1 MYFSAVIGEADGSAQ
16 DGHDNWLLCRAGSFV
31 CALPL
36 TNVIEIMRILR
47 IEPIAD
53 APDFV
58 RGLAIIRGVATPVV
72 DIAHLFGGSPAAP
85 HRLVTVKAGTR
96 VVALAVDSVL
106 GVRSMDT
113 AGITEALP
121 PLLRDAASDMV
132 SAIGRLDAD
141 LLFFLNT
148 AGIVPEAL
156 FDRLICPETVA

>member
-1 MYFSAVIGEADGSAQ
+1 MHFSAVVVEADGSAQ
-16 DGHDNWLLCRAGSFV
+16 DGHDNWLLCRTGSFV
-31 CALPL
+31 CALRL
-36 TNVIEIMRILR
+36 THVIEIMRILR

-58 RGLAIIRGVATPVV
+58 RGLAIIRGVPTPVV
-72 DIAHLFGGSPAAP
+72 DIAHLFGGSPAP
-85 HRLVTVKAGTR
+85 SQRLVTVKAGTR

-113 AGITEALP
+113 AGGTEALP
-121 PLLRDAASDMV
+121 PLLREAASDMV

-141 LLFFLNT
+141 LLLFLNT

-156 FDRLICPETVA
+156 FDSLTCPETVA

>member
-1 MYFSAVIGEADGSAQ
+1 MHFSAVIRQADGSVQ
-16 DGHDNWLLCRAGSFV
+16 DGHDNWLLCRTGSFV

-58 RGLAIIRGVATPVV
+58 RGLAIIRGMATPVV
-72 DIAHLFGGSPAAP
+72 DIAHLFGGSPAP
-85 HRLVTVKAGTR
+85 SQRLVTVKTGTR

-106 GVRSMDT
+106 GVRSMDI
-113 AGITEALP
+113 AGATEALP
-121 PLLRDAASDMV
+121 PLLGEAAGDMV

-141 LLFFLNT
+141 LLLFLNT

-156 FDRLICPETVA
+156 LDRLICSEAAA